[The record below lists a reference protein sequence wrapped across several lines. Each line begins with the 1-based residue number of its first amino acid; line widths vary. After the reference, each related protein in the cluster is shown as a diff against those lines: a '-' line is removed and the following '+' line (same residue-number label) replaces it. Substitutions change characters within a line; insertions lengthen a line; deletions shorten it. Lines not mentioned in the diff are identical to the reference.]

1 MLVVN
6 SVFDTSIHL
15 LTITYQSL
23 DLILRVI
30 ISYLFFFQSYIMF
43 PILIYRKNC
52 RWQGQV
58 LLLKNIYKDL
68 QREFMFKI

>member
-15 LTITYQSL
+15 LKITYQSL

-43 PILIYRKNC
+43 PILICRKNC